1 MLTRFIFSYVVYSLN
16 LAGPL
21 MQVGKTVGNE
31 VYRQG
36 QERLREHF
44 SQPPQPVRAQPVRVK
59 KEEPLDQD
67 YDSIPRN
74 RTRESMIH

>member
-1 MLTRFIFSYVVYSLN
+1 
-16 LAGPL
+16 

-36 QERLREHF
+36 HERLKEHF
-44 SQPPQPVRAQPVRVK
+44 SQPPQPVRTQPIRVK

-67 YDSIPRN
+67 YDSVPRN
-74 RTRESMIH
+74 RTREMGIH